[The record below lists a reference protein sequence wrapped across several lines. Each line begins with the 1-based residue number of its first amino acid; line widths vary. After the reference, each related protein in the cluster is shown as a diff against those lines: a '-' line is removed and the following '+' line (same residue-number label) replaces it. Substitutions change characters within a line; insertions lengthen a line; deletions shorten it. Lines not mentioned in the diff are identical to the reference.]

1 MKGWVCCGLVALVV
15 ALGLGLSE
23 ASAHYYHHG
32 FVGVTAWPGAY
43 YGSYWGP
50 RAYVAPP
57 VYVAA
62 PAYRAYVVPRRVYY
76 APAPVYVAPPPCFA
90 APSMYYW

>member
-1 MKGWVCCGLVALVV
+1 MKRWVCCGLVAAVV

-23 ASAHYYHHG
+23 ASAHYYRP

-43 YGSYWGP
+43 YGAYWGP
-50 RAYVAPP
+50 RPYVAPP

-62 PAYRAYVVPRRVYY
+62 PAYVVPRRVFY
-76 APAPVYVAPPPCFA
+76 APAPVYVAPPPVYIS
-90 APSMYYW
+90 APPMYCW